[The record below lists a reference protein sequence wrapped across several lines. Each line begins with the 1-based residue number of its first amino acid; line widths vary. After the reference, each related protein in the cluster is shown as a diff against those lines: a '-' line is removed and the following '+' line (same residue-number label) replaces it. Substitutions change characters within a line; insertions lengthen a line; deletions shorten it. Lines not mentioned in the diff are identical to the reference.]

1 MAKKIGIITLILSGV
16 YAVGMYFYI
25 FHSGN
30 GEIPNSLKGTVADPA
45 VFMSSHELL
54 LSEDYSKIRNF
65 LFFVVTPLE
74 WLIYLFILLL
84 GLSRLFEK
92 KATSKAKS
100 TLFQTIIY
108 VFWLSLLLYI
118 VMWPMDYYR
127 YQLSKEYGISTQTVS
142 SWVKD
147 GLIDFGVNY
156 MMSVIM
162 MSVIYWLIR
171 KSTKRWWLYTW
182 LLSIP
187 FSIFLMFVQPV
198 IIDPLYNDFYPLQNK
213 ELEAKILAL
222 ADQANIP
229 SDHVYEVNMAEK
241 TNALNA
247 YVTGVGSN
255 SRIVLW
261 DTTLNRLTDK
271 EILFIM
277 AHEMG
282 HYVEKHI
289 YFGIAGYILL
299 TFVGLWLTSK
309 IMDWII
315 LRYGQALKIKKIG
328 DVSSIPLFLLVT
340 SFLMFASSPLSNY
353 VSRYQESRADEYAI
367 KLTEDHAAA
376 VSSFQKLTKAG
387 LSEVNPPLLVKW
399 FRYTHSPMLERIN
412 TVYEK
417 NPNIEQEKKEERKK
431 GK

>member
-1 MAKKIGIITLILSGV
+1 MAKKISIITLILSGV

-399 FRYTHSPMLERIN
+399 FRYTHPPMLERIN